1 MLGWM
6 QGSNI
11 CKKSSRIY
19 RGDCEHITVM
29 GNASMSLVLCGN
41 LVISPACYKHAHGPS
56 DCADMQWSKQTRQ
69 RMIRDRLLLSID
81 GASAASGTTCV
92 HRAAAEAHFIRWMI
106 PYLRRY
112 KGTASTAVQY
122 LRYLIAWWRQDAST
136 AEPDQAGKQSAALAP
151 KRKQAK
157 QPVRQASRQ
166 ARTDHAQQSTAGWP
180 SRIAISLAPVSS
192 VINTD
197 RPARPHCIFSLVVHP
212 RVVLRAQRLS
222 NIPSHHCRPKFL
234 SSSHHHA

>member
-1 MLGWM
+1 
-6 QGSNI
+6 
-11 CKKSSRIY
+11 
-19 RGDCEHITVM
+19 M

-92 HRAAAEAHFIRWMI
+92 HRAAAEAHFRWTI
-106 PYLRRY
+106 PSQTQRYCGVKQYSSYL
-112 KGTASTAVQY
+112 TA
-122 LRYLIAWWRQDAST
+122 RWRQDAST

-166 ARTDHAQQSTAGWP
+166 ARTDHAQQSTAGWR